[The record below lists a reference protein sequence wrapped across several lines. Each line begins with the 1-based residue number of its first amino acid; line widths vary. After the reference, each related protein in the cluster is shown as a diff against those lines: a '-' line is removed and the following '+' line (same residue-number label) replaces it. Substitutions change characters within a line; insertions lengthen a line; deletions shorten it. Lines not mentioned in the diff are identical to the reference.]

1 MVEADKRG
9 LAAEVSEEMESV
21 RRRLQEELSQALKER
36 NVAKEDALKI
46 YKVLGKGFDLNA
58 HVDSNCLGMRC
69 EMTVCRKVV
78 KPLPEILYC

>member
-1 MVEADKRG
+1 MEADKRG

-46 YKVLGKGFDLNA
+46 YKVLGKPGFNLNGSCGLRSPRYELGY
-58 HVDSNCLGMRC
+58 DS
-69 EMTVCRKVV
+69 V
-78 KPLPEILYC
+78 